1 MTEQP
6 GAQQDELDVA
16 RVRTQ
21 VARFVQ
27 DRGDADV
34 EDVVQESVARLL
46 ENQDRLTPDRWTPYA
61 IVTARNLLV
70 NRERRRVLASRHEHR
85 LYDPEAVEG
94 PEAGALLREEHAA
107 LDRAIRHLAP
117 ADRDLL
123 IRQYGD
129 GEGAGNRSISGVVA
143 ARLARARARL
153 RVAYLLEHGQVALAT
168 PRCRAV
174 LEALS
179 AGDRRRQER
188 LDAARHL
195 STCPTCSTYGEAL
208 AARRRALVG
217 LNPLAWIAVASAAGW
232 RAARRQPVTLTTV
245 AVTAAVVG
253 TVGVVQLTASDPV
266 PRISA
271 VASPP
276 TSPEA
281 GSLRIAGLP
290 VLPNR
295 PGPPLPTG
303 TATGRDLVVV
313 SVPADEGFWV
323 GTGPGEQVWV
333 QLVATDESAATV
345 RPGDRVSFLG
355 EARRADADAPSR
367 FGLSARD
374 GAGELRETALYVEV
388 AEADL
393 VVSRR

>member
-1 MTEQP
+1 M
-6 GAQQDELDVA
+6 
-16 RVRTQ
+16 
-21 VARFVQ
+21 
-27 DRGDADV
+27 
-34 EDVVQESVARLL
+34 
-46 ENQDRLTPDRWTPYA
+46 
-61 IVTARNLLV
+61 
-70 NRERRRVLASRHEHR
+70 
-85 LYDPEAVEG
+85 
-94 PEAGALLREEHAA
+94 
-107 LDRAIRHLAP
+107 
-117 ADRDLL
+117 
-123 IRQYGD
+123 
-129 GEGAGNRSISGVVA
+129 
-143 ARLARARARL
+143 
-153 RVAYLLEHGQVALAT
+153 AYLLEHGQVALAT